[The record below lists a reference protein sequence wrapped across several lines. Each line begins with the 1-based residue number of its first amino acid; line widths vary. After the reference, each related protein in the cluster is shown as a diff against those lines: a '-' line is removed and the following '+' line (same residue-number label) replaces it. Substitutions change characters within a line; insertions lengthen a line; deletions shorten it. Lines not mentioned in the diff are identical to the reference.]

1 LIVIAVVLAEVSL
14 VYIAIGLG
22 CASAVLLVAEAVR
35 SRKALLEPSGTGG
48 GIGAEA
54 RSAPAGMTARTD
66 GLGKASVLAAGQVPA
81 AVPGAEGPRG
91 SVPSAEPSPASVDAP
106 VRVATP
112 PEAPADQRVPAPRE
126 TGEAP
131 PDRPDS
137 GPAGRADE
145 DESAEPG
152 TAEPV
157 PAAPQAS

>member
-1 LIVIAVVLAEVSL
+1 AARVRTLLAVALGEGSL
-14 VYIAIGLG
+14 LHLAIGLG
-22 CASAVLLVAEAVR
+22 CVSAVLLVAEAVR
-35 SRKALLEPSGTGG
+35 SRKALLEPSGPGG

-131 PDRPDS
+131 PDR
-137 GPAGRADE
+137 
-145 DESAEPG
+145 
-152 TAEPV
+152 
-157 PAAPQAS
+157 